1 MVRGRKTSLS
11 ITLSAE
17 DRRTLESW
25 RRSTTIRAGLAKRG
39 RVILCIA
46 DGLSVVE
53 TIRRVGI
60 SKRLVY
66 KWVERFRTEGIDG
79 LHDKPRS
86 GRPPTFSPGRRGAPG
101 EDGVRA
107 A

>member
-1 MVRGRKTSLS
+1 MARGPKTSLS
-11 ITLSAE
+11 VTMSAE

-25 RRSTTIRAGLAKRG
+25 ERSTTIQAGLAKRG
-39 RVILCIA
+39 RVIVCIA
-46 DGLSVVE
+46 DGLSVAE
-53 TIRRVGI
+53 TVRRVGI

-66 KWVERFRTEGIDG
+66 KWAERFQTEGIEG

-86 GRPPTFSPGRRGAPG
+86 GRPPTFSPGRRGVSG